1 MTTSR
6 QKGNYYARRSKEW
19 LEKQGWVV
27 AKTET
32 SKNCGAFTIR
42 QDLWGSDYM
51 AINGKEIMFIQVKF
65 LADEKDTGS
74 VSHAKAEFNK
84 YPFPKCVKRVV
95 HLWRLRKKEP
105 IIIEVEDIK

>member
-1 MTTSR
+1 MTTNR

-32 SKNCGAFTIR
+32 SRFTGKFMMR
-42 QDLWGSDYM
+42 NDLWGSDYM

-65 LADEKDTGS
+65 LADEGDSSNVNK
-74 VSHAKAEFNK
+74 AKAEFSK

-105 IIIEVEDIK
+105 IIIDIK